1 MSFKDI
7 AEIIK
12 KYTGENSE
20 SGDKSQKSKDSRA
33 FELFLQGKQSVEV
46 AIELELSADEVEEL
60 HVQYWSALP
69 VVDPDLPLADG
80 GGSPTEPTE
89 ITNFGSPSPDSDT
102 ITMPSDAS
110 IPSFSPQLKSYVK
123 DRHISTRMMR
133 RLKRSILV
141 TSMGMC
147 NIFP

>member
-33 FELFLQGKQSVEV
+33 FELFLQDKQSVEV

-60 HVQYWSALP
+60 YVQYWSALP
-69 VVDPDLPLADG
+69 VVDPNL
-80 GGSPTEPTE
+80 
-89 ITNFGSPSPDSDT
+89 
-102 ITMPSDAS
+102 
-110 IPSFSPQLKSYVK
+110 
-123 DRHISTRMMR
+123 
-133 RLKRSILV
+133 
-141 TSMGMC
+141 
-147 NIFP
+147 